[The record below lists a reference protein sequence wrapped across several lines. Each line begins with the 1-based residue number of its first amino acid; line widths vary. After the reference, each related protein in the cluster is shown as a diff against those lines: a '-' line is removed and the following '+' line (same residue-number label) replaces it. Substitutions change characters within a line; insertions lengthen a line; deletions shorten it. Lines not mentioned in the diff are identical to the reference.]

1 MANSY
6 LSRTVSSGGN
16 QKTWTLSVW
25 AKRGALDTAGNSMI
39 FNYQDPGG
47 NGRSE
52 ISFSGPD
59 KLFVSWNPTGSSWF
73 YAKTNPTRLFR
84 DTSAWYHVVIACDT
98 TQATNTNRLKIYING
113 EQVGSDTIDTY
124 PAQDSDTGFNANTF
138 VHEIGRYAH
147 DGTSTYYSGYMS
159 HFAWVDGQAL
169 APTVFGETDATSG
182 IWKFKSPSGVT
193 WGTNG
198 FHLKFENS
206 GNLGLDSSGNSNT
219 YTVGGNLIQSIDTP
233 SNTYCTLNPNDV
245 IKQSIGIAAPT
256 FSNANLTMSST
267 NNANRQTFGTI
278 SPETGKWY
286 WEMKIDVANT
296 TGHRLGIFFSN
307 NKTHG
312 GSYYY
317 GADAFYIHQ
326 NGEIY
331 YNGSSTTYMSSYTAG
346 DIISVALDIT
356 NGNIYMSK
364 NGGASDSTWAD
375 GSGNNNQAF
384 PGTSINGKLS
394 ASWPAAGTP
403 ITPFFDV
410 YGTNNKQSINFG
422 NGFFGTTAIASAGS
436 NGNGSLFEYDV
447 PSGFYALNTKNI
459 NTYG

>member
-1 MANSY
+1 MASTLTHTFSTPTGNKKFTLSMWVKRADIGSDGSIFSTYTDSNNRADIRFNSANRFSFY
-6 LSRTVSSGGN
+6 EKVSS
-16 QKTWTLSVW
+16 QQYYVTTK
-25 AKRGALDTAGNSMI
+25 
-39 FNYQDPGG
+39 
-47 NGRSE
+47 
-52 ISFSGPD
+52 
-59 KLFVSWNPTGSSWF
+59 
-73 YAKTNPTRLFR
+73 RLFR
-84 DTSAWYHVVIACDT
+84 DPSAFYHIVVQFDT
-98 TQATNTNRLKIYING
+98 TQATAADRIKLWVNGVQETEFNDTSYPSQDYVLRL
-113 EQVGSDTIDTY
+113 GSALAHTIGDN
-124 PAQDSDTGFNANTF
+124 SNNADQFEGN
-138 VHEIGRYAH
+138 I
-147 DGTSTYYSGYMS
+147 S
-159 HFAWVDGQAL
+159 HLAFVDGSVV
-169 APTVFGETDATSG
+169 APTVFGETNTATN

-206 GNLGLDSSGNSNT
+206 GNLGLDSSGQSNNFT
-219 YTVGGNLIQSIDTP
+219 TNGNLIQSLDTP
-233 SNTYCTLNPNDV
+233 SNNYCTLNPNDV
-245 IKQSIGIAAPT
+245 IKQSIGIATPT
-256 FSNANLTMSST
+256 FSNANLTMSSPD
-267 NNANRQTFGTI
+267 NANRQTFGTI

-286 WEMKIDVANT
+286 WEFKVDVAAT

-317 GADAFYIHQ
+317 GTGAFYIHQ

-356 NGNIYMSK
+356 NGNIYFSK

-384 PGTSINGKLS
+384 PGTSVNGKLS

-410 YGTNNKQSINFG
+410 YGNGNKQSINFG
-422 NGFFGTTAIASAGS
+422 NGYFGTTAISSAGS

-447 PSGFYALNTKNI
+447 PTGYYALNTKNL

>member
-6 LSRTVSSGGN
+6 VTRTPSSTGNN
-16 QKTWTLSVW
+16 QKFTISLWLKRSGLS
-25 AKRGALDTAGNSMI
+25 SQMI
-39 FNYQDPGG
+39 FANAYYAQSD
-47 NGRSE
+47 NGFLSAR
-52 ISFSGPD
+52 FTSGD
-59 KLFVSWNPTGSSWF
+59 KLELTGWSTTWRQ
-73 YAKTNPTRLFR
+73 TNRVFR
-84 DTSAWYHVVIACDT
+84 DTSAWYHIVIAIDT
-98 TQATNTNRLKIYING
+98 TLATAGDRIKIYVNG
-113 EQVGSDTIDTY
+113 SQETS
-124 PAQDSDTGFNANTF
+124 F
-138 VHEIGRYAH
+138 
-147 DGTSTYYSGYMS
+147 GTSNNPSQNHNFPFNTASFIQDVGCNHHGSGRTQFFDGYIS
-159 HFAWVDGQAL
+159 HYAQVDGSQL
-169 APTVFGETDATSG
+169 TPTSFGETDSTSG
-182 IWKFKSPSGVT
+182 IWKFKSPSGIT

-198 FHLKFENS
+198 VHLKFENS
-206 GNLGLDSSGNSNT
+206 GAMGTDSSGNSNT
-219 YTVGGNLIQSIDTP
+219 YTVGGNLKQSLDTP
-233 SNTYCTLNPNDV
+233 SNVYATLNPNDV

-256 FSNANLTMSST
+256 LSNANLTMSST